1 MHYSIPCLKNILL
14 DEHLKSYELFVKSMY
29 VLLTENLSEDK
40 LSQCEEDILDFVNN
54 CQKLYGPKFMTFN
67 VHCLLHMAESVR
79 RNGPL
84 WATSA
89 YPFESNLH
97 QLKQDITGPKGTM
110 HQIATRFLR
119 RHNLQNYVLSQGN
132 EDSWNFCKTIIN
144 KRKIITLNYVR
155 DIDGALLIR
164 NRSKR
169 DMIKNP
175 AEYARCILEGKM
187 YHSKLYNMAK
197 KTDNTYVYLK
207 DGRVGQ
213 IRKFILRNDKTVI
226 VVEILKIE
234 KYQSCEHIWKVSDT
248 NKELSYISLTDVQ
261 NKMVYISIEK
271 TKKNGPK
278 EDETTEDE
286 DLCDR
291 YVCLQ
296 PNHVELQ

>member
-197 KTDNTYVYLK
+197 KTHNTYVYLK

-213 IRKFILRNDKTVI
+213 IRNFILRNDRTVI
-226 VVEILKIE
+226 VVEILKI
-234 KYQSCEHIWKVSDT
+234 
-248 NKELSYISLTDVQ
+248 
-261 NKMVYISIEK
+261 
-271 TKKNGPK
+271 
-278 EDETTEDE
+278 
-286 DLCDR
+286 
-291 YVCLQ
+291 
-296 PNHVELQ
+296 